1 MSASQQSPW
10 QTYVP
15 RIDKRHQHW
24 LTDTNSLTLKLKRH
38 CQQFQVLRAFQGKRA
53 LHLSEYQAIQ
63 RPLARPVMTRDVILC
78 CDGQPVVIGHTIT
91 ALDALKRHWPFFNAL
106 GNKALGL
113 TLFFNPLI
121 TRKPFEYT
129 RLARHDMLYQLAQKT
144 LKAQGFQVDL
154 PEYLWARRGVF
165 VHQRQKG
172 SRMMVTE
179 IMLPSVYTLT
189 ELRKS
194 LHYDRP

>member
-38 CQQFQVLRAFQGKRA
+38 CQQFKVIRAFQGKRA
-53 LHLSEYQAIQ
+53 LHLSEYQAIE
-63 RPLARPVMTRDVILC
+63 RPLVNPVMTRDVVLC

-91 ALDALKRHWPFFNAL
+91 ALDTLKRHWPFFNAL

-154 PEYLWARRGVF
+154 PEYLWAAV
-165 VHQRQKG
+165 
-172 SRMMVTE
+172 
-179 IMLPSVYTLT
+179 
-189 ELRKS
+189 
-194 LHYDRP
+194 

>member
-10 QTYVP
+10 QTCVP

-38 CQQFQVLRAFQGKRA
+38 CTQFKVIRAFQGKNT
-53 LHLSEYQAIQ
+53 LHLSEYKAIHL
-63 RPLARPVMTRDVILC
+63 PLTSQVMTRNVILC

-91 ALDALKRHWPFFNAL
+91 ALDTLKRHWPFFNGL
-106 GNKALGL
+106 GQKALGL

-129 RLARHDMLYQLAQKT
+129 RLACHDMLYQLAQNT
-144 LKAQGFQVDL
+144 LKANGFDAAL
-154 PEYLWARRGVF
+154 PQYLWARRGVF
-165 VHQRQKG
+165 IHQRRKN

-179 IMLPSVYTLT
+179 IMLPTVYALT
-189 ELRKS
+189 ELQES
-194 LHYDRP
+194 LHYD